1 MRKRVVITGI
11 GCVCPVG
18 NDAKSAW
25 ENILAGVSGVKPVTL
40 FDPSQFK
47 TRIVAEVKDF
57 DAKALLG
64 RRAARRYDR
73 VSQLALVA
81 TQEAIEHAGLA
92 INDQNRDRVGV
103 LIGSGIGGINTLYEN
118 MLVFIERGPSRVS
131 PFTVP
136 MMLPDSPAGLVAI
149 QNGAR
154 GPNMAIV
161 TACATGTNSIG
172 EATEMIRRGAA
183 DVMIAG
189 STESAINPITFAGMS
204 IMGAISTRNDEPE
217 RASRPFDAE
226 RDGFIIGEGAG
237 TVILESLAFAQA
249 RGANILAEVTG
260 YGVTND
266 AFHISAPSE
275 NGEGSALCMQL
286 ALDDA
291 GFAPDVAATAIG
303 YINAHGTSTELNDK
317 NETTAIKT
325 VFGEQAFTIPISSTK
340 SMTGHLMGAAGSV
353 EAVFCVQTLQSDM
366 LPPTINYEN
375 PDPECDLDYIPNQA
389 RPAHVDH
396 IMSNSFGFGGHNAT
410 LIFSRFSE

>member
-18 NDAKSAW
+18 NDAITAW

-47 TRIVAEVKDF
+47 TQIVAEVKDF

-64 RRAARRYDR
+64 RQAARRYDR

-92 INDQNRDRVGV
+92 INDQNRDRIGV

-118 MLVFIERGPSRVS
+118 ILVYIERGPSRVS

-136 MMLPDSPAGLVAI
+136 MMLPDSPSGLVAI
-149 QNGAR
+149 QYGAR

-172 EATEMIRRGAA
+172 EATEMIRRGSA

-237 TVILESLAFAQA
+237 TVVLGIT
-249 RGANILAEVTG
+249 RIC
-260 YGVTND
+260 
-266 AFHISAPSE
+266 P
-275 NGEGSALCMQL
+275 GSWC
-286 ALDDA
+286 
-291 GFAPDVAATAIG
+291 
-303 YINAHGTSTELNDK
+303 
-317 NETTAIKT
+317 
-325 VFGEQAFTIPISSTK
+325 
-340 SMTGHLMGAAGSV
+340 
-353 EAVFCVQTLQSDM
+353 
-366 LPPTINYEN
+366 
-375 PDPECDLDYIPNQA
+375 
-389 RPAHVDH
+389 
-396 IMSNSFGFGGHNAT
+396 
-410 LIFSRFSE
+410 

>member
-1 MRKRVVITGI
+1 VRKRVVITGI

-18 NDAKSAW
+18 NDADSAW
-25 ENILAGVSGVKPVTL
+25 ENILAGKSGVKPITQ

-47 TRIVAEVKDF
+47 TRIAAEVKDF

-64 RRAARRYDR
+64 RREARRYDR
-73 VSQLALVA
+73 VSQLSIVA
-81 TQEAIEHAGLA
+81 TQQAVEQSGLE
-92 INDQNRDRVGV
+92 ITNENRDRVGV

-118 MLVFIERGPSRVS
+118 ILVYLDRGPTRVS

-136 MMLPDSPAGLVAI
+136 MMLPDSASGLVAI
-149 QNGAR
+149 HYGAR

-172 EATEMIRRGAA
+172 EATEMIRRGTA
-183 DVMIAG
+183 DVMLAG
-189 STESAINPITFAGMS
+189 STESAICPITFAGMG

-237 TVILESLAFAQA
+237 TVVLESLEFAQA
-249 RGANILAEVTG
+249 RGAKILAEVTG

-275 NGEGSALCMQL
+275 NGEGSALCMQI
-286 ALDDA
+286 ALDDG
-291 GFAPDVAATAIG
+291 GFTTNDID

-317 NETTAIKT
+317 NESAAIKT
-325 VFGEQAFTIPISSTK
+325 IFREQAFQIPVSSTK

-375 PDPECDLDYIPNQA
+375 PDPECDLDYIPNHS
-389 RPAHVDH
+389 RPAHVEH

-410 LIFSRFSE
+410 LIFSRYSE

>member
-1 MRKRVVITGI
+1 VRKRVVITGI

-25 ENILAGVSGVKPVTL
+25 ENILAGVSGVKPLTL

-47 TRIVAEVKDF
+47 TQIVAEVKDF

-118 MLVFIERGPSRVS
+118 MLVYIERGPSRVS

-136 MMLPDSPAGLVAI
+136 MMLPDSPSGLVAI
-149 QNGAR
+149 QYGAR

-237 TVILESLAFAQA
+237 TVILESLAFALA

>member
-1 MRKRVVITGI
+1 
-11 GCVCPVG
+11 VG
-18 NDAKSAW
+18 NDADTAW
-25 ENILAGVSGVKPVTL
+25 KNILAGTSGVQPITL
-40 FDPSQFK
+40 FDSSQFK
-47 TRIVAEVKDF
+47 TRIAAEVKNF

-64 RRAARRYDR
+64 RREARRYDR
-73 VSQLALVA
+73 VSQLCMVA
-81 TQEAIEHAGLA
+81 TREAVEQSGLE

-103 LIGSGIGGINTLYEN
+103 LMGSGIGGINTLYEN
-118 MLVFIERGPSRVS
+118 ILVYLERGPSRVS

-149 QNGAR
+149 EYGVR

-183 DVMIAG
+183 DVMLAG
-189 STESAINPITFAGMS
+189 STESAITPITFAGMGV
-204 IMGAISTRNDEPE
+204 MGAISTRNDEPG

-237 TVILESLAFAQA
+237 TLVLESLEFAQA
-249 RGANILAEVTG
+249 RGAKILAEVTG

-275 NGEGSALCMQL
+275 EGAGSALCMQI
-286 ALDDA
+286 ALDD
-291 GFAPDVAATAIG
+291 GVFQRDQID
-303 YINAHGTSTELNDK
+303 YINAHGTSTALNDK
-317 NETTAIKT
+317 NETAAIKT
-325 VFGEQAFTIPISSTK
+325 VFGEQAYKIPVSSTK

-353 EAVFCVQTLQSDM
+353 EAVFCVQTLLSDI
-366 LPPTINYEN
+366 LPPTVNYEN

-389 RPAHVDH
+389 RPARVDH

-410 LIFSRFSE
+410 LIFSRYSD

>member
-1 MRKRVVITGI
+1 MRKRVVVTGL

-18 NDAKSAW
+18 NNVASSWA
-25 ENILAGVSGVKPVTL
+25 NILAGVSGVKPVSL
-40 FDPSQFK
+40 FDPSEFK
-47 TRIVAEVKDF
+47 TRIAAEVKDF

-64 RRAARRYDR
+64 RREARRYDR
-73 VSQLALVA
+73 VSQLSLVA
-81 TQEAIEHAGLA
+81 TQQAMDQSGLE
-92 INDQNRDRVGV
+92 ITDENRDRVGV
-103 LIGSGIGGINTLYEN
+103 LIGSGIGGITTLYEN
-118 MLVFIERGPSRVS
+118 IKVYLDRGPLRVS

-149 QNGAR
+149 HHGAR

-172 EATEMIRRGAA
+172 EAAEMIRRGAA
-183 DVMIAG
+183 DVMVAG
-189 STESAINPITFAGMS
+189 SSEAAISPITFAGMG

-217 RASRPFDAE
+217 RASRPFDAK

-237 TVILESLAFAQA
+237 TLVLESLEFAQA
-249 RGANILAEVTG
+249 RGTNILAEVTG

-275 NGEGSALCMQL
+275 NGEGSALCMQI
-286 ALDDA
+286 ALEDG
-291 GFAPDVAATAIG
+291 GFDPGDIG

-317 NETTAIKT
+317 NETAAIKT
-325 VFGEQAFTIPISSTK
+325 IFGEEAYQIPVSSTK

-353 EAVFCVQTLQSDM
+353 EAVFCIQTLQTNM
-366 LPPTINYEN
+366 LPPTVNYEY
-375 PDPECDLDYIPNQA
+375 PDPDCDLDYVPNQA
-389 RPAHVDH
+389 RPARVDH

-410 LIFSRFSE
+410 LIFSRYSE

>member
-1 MRKRVVITGI
+1 VITGI

-18 NDAKSAW
+18 NDADSAW
-25 ENILAGVSGVKPVTL
+25 TNILAGKSGVQPVTL

-64 RRAARRYDR
+64 RREARRYDR

-81 TQEAIEHAGLA
+81 TGEAIEQSGLV
-92 INDQNRDRVGV
+92 IDDQNRDRVGV
-103 LIGSGIGGINTLYEN
+103 LIGSGIGGINTLFEN
-118 MLVFIERGPSRVS
+118 FLVYIERGPSRVS

-136 MMLPDSPAGLVAI
+136 MMLPDSASGLVAI
-149 QNGAR
+149 HFGAR

-172 EATEMIRRGAA
+172 EATEMIRRDAA
-183 DVMIAG
+183 DVMLAG
-189 STESAINPITFAGMS
+189 STESAINPITFAGMG

-237 TVILESLAFAQA
+237 IVILESLSHALS

-275 NGEGSALCMQL
+275 SGEGSAICMQL

-291 GFAPDVAATAIG
+291 GFDAASAPIS

-317 NETTAIKT
+317 NETAAIKT
-325 VFGEQAFTIPISSTK
+325 VFGERAYHIPISSTK
-340 SMTGHLMGAAGSV
+340 SMIGHLMGAAGSV
-353 EAVFCVQTLQSDM
+353 EAVFCVQTLNSDM
-366 LPPTINYEN
+366 LPPTINYEF
-375 PDPECDLDYIPNQA
+375 PDPACDLDYIPNQA
-389 RPAHVDH
+389 RPARVDH

-410 LIFSRFSE
+410 LIFSRYAE

>member
-1 MRKRVVITGI
+1 
-11 GCVCPVG
+11 VCPVG
-18 NDAKSAW
+18 NDATSAW
-25 ENILAGVSGVKPVTL
+25 TNILAGKSGVQPVTL

-64 RRAARRYDR
+64 RREARRYDR

-81 TQEAIEHAGLA
+81 TGEAIEQSGLV
-92 INDQNRDRVGV
+92 IDDQNRDRVGV
-103 LIGSGIGGINTLYEN
+103 LIGSGIGGINTLFEN
-118 MLVFIERGPSRVS
+118 FLVYIERGPSRVS

-136 MMLPDSPAGLVAI
+136 MMLPDSASGLVAI
-149 QNGAR
+149 HFGAR

-172 EATEMIRRGAA
+172 EATEMIRRDAA
-183 DVMIAG
+183 DVMLAG
-189 STESAINPITFAGMS
+189 STESAINPITFAGMG

-237 TVILESLAFAQA
+237 IVILESLSHALS

-266 AFHISAPSE
+266 AFHISAPPES
-275 NGEGSALCMQL
+275 GEGSAICMQL

-291 GFAPDVAATAIG
+291 GFDAASAPIG

-317 NETTAIKT
+317 NETAAIKT
-325 VFGEQAFTIPISSTK
+325 VFGERAYHIPISSTK

-353 EAVFCVQTLQSDM
+353 EAVFCVQTLNTDM
-366 LPPTINYEN
+366 LPPTINYEF
-375 PDPECDLDYIPNQA
+375 PDPACDLDYIPNQA
-389 RPAHVDH
+389 RPARVDH

-410 LIFSRFSE
+410 LILSRYAE

>member
-1 MRKRVVITGI
+1 MRNRVVITGM
-11 GCVCPVG
+11 GCVCPIG
-18 NDAKSAW
+18 NDADSAW
-25 ENILAGVSGVKPVTL
+25 KNILAGVSGVKAVSQ
-40 FDPSQFK
+40 FDSSQFK
-47 TRIVAEVKDF
+47 TRIAAEVKDF

-64 RRAARRYDR
+64 AREARRYDR
-73 VSQLALVA
+73 VSQISLVA
-81 TQEAIEHAGLA
+81 TQQAVEQSGLE
-92 INDQNRDRVGV
+92 ITNKNRDRVGV

-118 MLVFIERGPSRVS
+118 ILVFLEHGPSRVS

-136 MMLPDSPAGLVAI
+136 MMLPDSASGLVAI
-149 QNGAR
+149 QYGAR

-183 DVMIAG
+183 DVMLAG
-189 STESAINPITFAGMS
+189 STESAISPITFAGMG

-217 RASRPFDAE
+217 RASRPFDAK

-237 TVILESLAFAQA
+237 TVVLESLEFAQA
-249 RGANILAEVTG
+249 RGAEILAEVTG

-266 AFHISAPSE
+266 AFHVSAPSE

-286 ALDDA
+286 ALED
-291 GFAPDVAATAIG
+291 GEFAPEEIG

-325 VFGEQAFTIPISSTK
+325 IFGEAAYKIPVSSTK

-353 EAVFCVQTLQSDM
+353 EAVFCIQALQTDM
-366 LPPTINYEN
+366 LPPTMNYEN
-375 PDPECDLDYIPNQA
+375 PDPNCDLDYVPNQA
-389 RPAHVDH
+389 RQANVDH

-410 LIFSRFSE
+410 LIFSRYSE

>member
-1 MRKRVVITGI
+1 VRKRVVITGV

-18 NDAKSAW
+18 NDPETAW
-25 ENILAGVSGVKPVTL
+25 VNILAGKSGIKPVTL
-40 FDPSQFK
+40 FDPSNFR
-47 TRIVAEVKDF
+47 TRIAGEVKEF

-64 RRAARRYDR
+64 RKIARRYDR
-73 VSQLALVA
+73 VSQLSIVA
-81 TQEAIEHAGLA
+81 TQQAVKGSGLE
-92 INDQNRDRVGV
+92 ITDENRDRIGV
-103 LIGSGIGGINTLYEN
+103 LIGSGIGGITTLYEN
-118 MLVFIERGPSRVS
+118 ILVYLERGPDRVS

-136 MMLPDSPAGLVAI
+136 MMLPDSPSGLVAI
-149 QNGAR
+149 QYGVR

-183 DVMIAG
+183 DVMLAG
-189 STESAINPITFAGMS
+189 SAESAITPITFAGMG

-237 TVILESLAFAQA
+237 TVILESLEHALA

-260 YGVTND
+260 YGVNND
-266 AFHISAPSE
+266 AFHVSAPSE
-275 NGEGSALCMQL
+275 NGEGAALCMQL
-286 ALDDA
+286 ALDD
-291 GFAPDVAATAIG
+291 GEFRPEDIG

-317 NETTAIKT
+317 NETAAIKT
-325 VFGEQAFTIPISSTK
+325 IFGEKAYNIPISSTK

-353 EAVFCVQTLQSDM
+353 EAVFCVQTLQTNT

-375 PDPECDLDYIPNQA
+375 PDPECDLDYVPNHP
-389 RPAHVDH
+389 RTAHVNH

-410 LIFSRFSE
+410 LIFSRYSE

>member
-18 NDAKSAW
+18 NDADSAW
-25 ENILAGVSGVKPVTL
+25 NNLLAGKSGVKTVSL
-40 FDPSQFK
+40 FDTSQFK
-47 TRIVAEVKDF
+47 TRIAAEVKDF

-64 RRAARRYDR
+64 SREARRYDR
-73 VSQLALVA
+73 VSQLSIVA
-81 TQEAIEHAGLA
+81 TQQAVEQARLKITS
-92 INDQNRDRVGV
+92 QNRNRVGV

-118 MLVFIERGPSRVS
+118 LLVFIERGPSRVS

-136 MMLPDSPAGLVAI
+136 MMLPDSPSGLVAI
-149 QNGAR
+149 HYGAR

-172 EATEMIRRGAA
+172 EAAEMIRRGVA
-183 DVMIAG
+183 DVMLAG
-189 STESAINPITFAGMS
+189 SSEAAISPITFAGMG
-204 IMGAISTRNDEPE
+204 IMSAISTRNDEPE
-217 RASRPFDAE
+217 RASRPFDAK

-237 TVILESLAFAQA
+237 TVVLESLEFAQA

-275 NGEGSALCMQL
+275 NGEGSALCMQI

-291 GFAPDVAATAIG
+291 GLEPDEIG

-317 NETTAIKT
+317 NETAAIKT
-325 VFGEQAFTIPISSTK
+325 IFGETAYKTPVSSTK

-353 EAVFCVQTLQSDM
+353 EAVFCVQTLQNDM

-375 PDPECDLDYIPNQA
+375 PDPECDLDYVPNQA

-410 LIFSRFSE
+410 LIFSRYAE

>member
-1 MRKRVVITGI
+1 
-11 GCVCPVG
+11 VCPVG

-25 ENILAGVSGVKPVTL
+25 ENIMAGVSGVKPVTL

-149 QNGAR
+149 QYGAR

-237 TVILESLAFAQA
+237 TVILESLEFAQA
-249 RGANILAEVTG
+249 RGAKILAEITG

-275 NGEGSALCMQL
+275 KGEGSALCMQL

-317 NETTAIKT
+317 NETAAIKT

-389 RPAHVDH
+389 RLAHVDH

>member
-18 NDAKSAW
+18 NDADSAW
-25 ENILAGVSGVKPVTL
+25 DNILAGISGVKAISL
-40 FDPSQFK
+40 FDSSQFK
-47 TRIVAEVKDF
+47 TRIAAEVKDF
-57 DAKALLG
+57 DARALLG
-64 RRAARRYDR
+64 RREARRYDR
-73 VSQLALVA
+73 VSQLSVVA
-81 TQEAIEHAGLA
+81 TQEAVEQSGLK
-92 INDQNRDRVGV
+92 ITDENRDRVGV

-118 MLVFIERGPSRVS
+118 ILVYLERGPSRVS

-136 MMLPDSPAGLVAI
+136 MMLPDSPSGLVAI
-149 QNGAR
+149 HYGAR

-161 TACATGTNSIG
+161 TACASGTNSIG
-172 EATEMIRRGAA
+172 EAAEMIRRGAA
-183 DVMIAG
+183 DAMLAG
-189 STESAINPITFAGMS
+189 SAEAAISPITFAGMGV
-204 IMGAISTRNDEPE
+204 MGAISTRNDEPE

-237 TVILESLAFAQA
+237 TMVLESLEFAQA

-275 NGEGSALCMQL
+275 DGEGAALCMQI
-286 ALDDA
+286 ALDDG
-291 GFAPDVAATAIG
+291 GFEPDAIS

-317 NETTAIKT
+317 NETAAIKT
-325 VFGEQAFTIPISSTK
+325 IFGEAAYKIPVSSTK
-340 SMTGHLMGAAGSV
+340 SMMGHLMGAAGSV
-353 EAVFCVQTLQSDM
+353 EAVFCVQVLQNDM

-375 PDPECDLDYIPNQA
+375 PDPACDLDYIPNQA

-410 LIFSRFSE
+410 LIFSRYSE

>member
-1 MRKRVVITGI
+1 MRKRVLITGI

-18 NDAKSAW
+18 NNANTAW
-25 ENILAGVSGVKPVTL
+25 ENILKGVSGVKPVTL

-47 TRIVAEVKDF
+47 TRIVAEVKEF

-92 INDQNRDRVGV
+92 INDQNRDRIGV

-118 MLVFIERGPSRVS
+118 MLVYIERGPSRVS

-136 MMLPDSPAGLVAI
+136 MMLPDSPSGLVAI
-149 QNGAR
+149 QYGAR

-189 STESAINPITFAGMS
+189 STESAINPITFAGMG

-237 TVILESLAFAQA
+237 TVILESLEFAQA

-275 NGEGSALCMQL
+275 NGEGSALCMQI
-286 ALDDA
+286 ALNDA
-291 GFAPDVAATAIG
+291 GFASDTAATKIG

-317 NETTAIKT
+317 NETSAIKT
-325 VFGEQAFTIPISSTK
+325 VFGEKAFTIPISSTK

-353 EAVFCVQTLQSDM
+353 EAVFCVQALKSDM

-389 RPAHVDH
+389 RPAHVEH

-410 LIFSRFSE
+410 LIFSRYSD